1 LELPPEL
8 ESDVVLA
15 DANLPTINNVHPTI
29 LIRQWNPAQRV
40 LILSDSTSP
49 LPAIRAFRNGASG
62 YMIRMEDFD
71 HLSKA
76 IHKVFLG
83 GRYLSQSLTDQV
95 LDSVI
100 VGKNYEDSREN
111 NLTAREREILQLT
124 AEGKTNAEIGT
135 ILVISKRTVETHRN
149 HLMKKLGLS
158 SQIDIV
164 RYALK
169 QGLIS
174 ID

>member
-1 LELPPEL
+1 
-8 ESDVVLA
+8 
-15 DANLPTINNVHPTI
+15 
-29 LIRQWNPAQRV
+29 
-40 LILSDSTSP
+40 
-49 LPAIRAFRNGASG
+49 
-62 YMIRMEDFD
+62 
-71 HLSKA
+71 
-76 IHKVFLG
+76 
-83 GRYLSQSLTDQV
+83 
-95 LDSVI
+95 VI